1 MYTSF
6 RKQALGCMALS
17 MALLGA
23 APLRADNDDKLKIAA
38 GAAAIIGV
46 AALAHQNQHHKDDKH
61 HNTSEKEAAYERGFQ
76 DGLHNAGYR
85 AAPDHERSYSE
96 GYDAG
101 ADEHKLRTGHY
112 RDHEWEEDRHAA
124 PRMAMRACVEE
135 VSSSADIDAR
145 DITPVTSRTSNNGDY
160 LVEVASG
167 YRRYTCTVDDDGDIR
182 RMRNGSI

>member
-1 MYTSF
+1 MSETF
-6 RKQALGCMALS
+6 RARTLACTVLS

-61 HNTSEKEAAYERGFQ
+61 HNTPEKEAAYERGFQ

-85 AAPDHERSYSE
+85 ATPDHESSYSE

-101 ADEHKLRTGHY
+101 ADERKLRTGHY

-124 PRMAMRACVEE
+124 PRYAMKACVEE
-135 VSSSADIDAR
+135 VSSSADIDVR

-167 YRRYTCTVDDDGDIR
+167 YRRYTCTVDDDGDVR
-182 RMRNGSI
+182 KMRNGSI